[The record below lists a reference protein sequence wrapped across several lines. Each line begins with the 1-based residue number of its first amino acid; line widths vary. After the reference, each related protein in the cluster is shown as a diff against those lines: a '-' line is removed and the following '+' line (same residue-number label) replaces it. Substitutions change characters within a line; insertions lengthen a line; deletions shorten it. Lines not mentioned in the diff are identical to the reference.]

1 MLQSGQNLQ
10 ACQLY
15 RKAGNFLRAARLL
28 FDVAA
33 EQSKQI
39 SPVPLR
45 VKKLY
50 VLAALLVEQH
60 HEQRKAQTGRL
71 DTLGVLEG
79 IFTLYYF
86 LTVISCIISVTLL
99 KVC

>member
-1 MLQSGQNLQ
+1 MQ

-15 RKAGNFLRAARLL
+15 RKAGNFLQSARLL
-28 FDVAA
+28 FNVAA
-33 EQSKQI
+33 TEAKKP

-60 HEQRKAQTGRL
+60 HEQRKAQTGRN

-79 IFTLYYF
+79 KKT
-86 LTVISCIISVTLL
+86 TIIH
-99 KVC
+99 